1 MKLLR
6 ICLVSSLIFELAKL
20 MHEQYKAAQAH
31 HFNCLG
37 LMEKYKAM

>member
-31 HFNCLG
+31 HFNCYG
-37 LMEKYKAM
+37 MVKTGK